1 MDMSI
6 NTPEQNE
13 LDIYLNEDEAAELIT
28 EAESVIEA
36 IRTGEME
43 GEYFEF

>member
-1 MDMSI
+1 MD
-6 NTPEQNE
+6 E

-28 EAESVIEA
+28 EVESVIEA

-43 GEYFEF
+43 GEYLEF

>member
-1 MDMSI
+1 MR
-6 NTPEQNE
+6 PEERNE
-13 LDIYLNEDEAAELIT
+13 IDVTLNEEEAAKLIL
-28 EAESVIEA
+28 EVEEVIEA

>member
-6 NTPEQNE
+6 N
-13 LDIYLNEDEAAELIT
+13 LLNEDEAAELIT
-28 EAESVIEA
+28 EVESVIEA